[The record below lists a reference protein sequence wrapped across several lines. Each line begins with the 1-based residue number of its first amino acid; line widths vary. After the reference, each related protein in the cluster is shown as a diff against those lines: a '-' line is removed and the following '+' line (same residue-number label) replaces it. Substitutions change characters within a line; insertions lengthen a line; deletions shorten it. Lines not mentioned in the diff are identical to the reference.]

1 MTESRADSRFEAVVH
16 RLDPYSTL
24 LRAWLLR
31 GGVSAQVTALE
42 IKRADGRIEKLVVRL
57 HGPTDLAHNP
67 QIAADEFKL
76 LQIMQAAGA
85 PAPRPYFFDQS
96 GAIFATPYIVIEYI
110 EGATQPAPGA
120 DPIPQLAERLA
131 QIHRI
136 DGAQAELSFLPRQA
150 QRYADMLRA
159 QPSDAD
165 PSCDEARMRRALEP
179 IWPLAPRNGLVL
191 LHGDFWPGNM
201 LWQNDRLVA
210 VIDWEDAAVGDPLAD
225 LANSRLELLWAF
237 GADAMQRFTQ
247 RYHALAA
254 VDLTQLPYWEL
265 GAALRRAGQIGQ
277 WGLDERAERTM
288 REQLRW
294 FIEQAFQTLA
304 MQSTA

>member
-1 MTESRADSRFEAVVH
+1 
-16 RLDPYSTL
+16 
-24 LRAWLLR
+24 
-31 GGVSAQVTALE
+31 
-42 IKRADGRIEKLVVRL
+42 
-57 HGPTDLAHNP
+57 
-67 QIAADEFKL
+67 
-76 LQIMQAAGA
+76 
-85 PAPRPYFFDQS
+85 
-96 GAIFATPYIVIEYI
+96 
-110 EGATQPAPGA
+110 
-120 DPIPQLAERLA
+120 
-131 QIHRI
+131 
-136 DGAQAELSFLPRQA
+136 
-150 QRYADMLRA
+150 
-159 QPSDAD
+159 
-165 PSCDEARMRRALEP
+165 
-179 IWPLAPRNGLVL
+179 
-191 LHGDFWPGNM
+191 M